1 MGEIS
6 YDLGNK
12 VAVVTGG
19 SRGVGLELTKTLLK
33 QGVKVAICGRKQEG
47 LDAARADLGE
57 NDNLLIVQAHIAKE
71 DDVTNLFDAAV
82 KQFGRLDILINNVGM
97 NLITGAFIETDLVV
111 WQKIIDSNLTGA
123 FLCSRKAAKLMA
135 EQKKGKIVSI
145 SSIAGRRATPA
156 MGIYGIAKAGIEMM
170 TRVLA
175 MELAPSNIQVNAV
188 SPSMVKTDFSK
199 PFWSNEDLHAQI
211 VKSIPLGRI
220 AEPIDVIHPVLFLC
234 SDGSNYITGQTVVVD
249 GGATAI

>member
-6 YDLGNK
+6 YNLEDK

-19 SRGVGLELTKTLLK
+19 SRGVGLELTKTLLQ
-33 QGVKVAICGRKQEG
+33 QGAKVVICGRKKEG
-47 LDAARADLGE
+47 LDAAKAELGE
-57 NDNLLIVQAHIAKE
+57 TNKLLVLQAHIAKE
-71 DDVTNLFDAAV
+71 DDVSNLFDAAV

-97 NLITGAFIETDLVV
+97 NLITGAFIETDLVI

-123 FLCSRKAAKLMA
+123 FLCSRKAATLMT

-175 MELAPSNIQVNAV
+175 MELAPSNIQVNAIA
-188 SPSMVKTDFSK
+188 PSMVRTDFSK
-199 PFWSNEDLHAQI
+199 PFWSNEDLHSQI
-211 VKSIPLGRI
+211 IKSIPLGRI
-220 AEPIDVIHPVLFLC
+220 AEPIDIIHPVLFLC
-234 SDGSNYITGQTVVVD
+234 SDGSDYITGQTIVVD